1 MEAFSVQLVLL
12 AIWKQALHICHT
24 EAASAVEGSPL
35 MNNCAT
41 RSVISSIGSRKLFD
55 ARDHHGSNLEV
66 QGSATVLSR
75 IEREFLLEV
84 EHAEELATD
93 LELSNGTH
101 QNFINSQNHA

>member
-1 MEAFSVQLVLL
+1 MLL

-35 MNNCAT
+35 LNACAT
-41 RSVISSIGSRKLFD
+41 RSIISSSGSQKLFD
-55 ARDHHGSNLEV
+55 SRDHHSSNFKV

-75 IEREFLLEV
+75 IEKEFLVEV

-93 LELSNGTH
+93 LELSNGM
-101 QNFINSQNHA
+101 S